1 MSHNKRDVDLNQ
13 PQDGEII
20 PFSPAAELYSRE
32 AEQSVLGGLMLGDEG
47 FKAWAQVK
55 KILVV
60 GDFFLREHQILW
72 ATIEKVILGEA
83 QPDIITLGDQL
94 EKDNAF
100 AAIGGSGY
108 LGQLVRNTPGTANI
122 LAYTKIVRERS
133 LKREKMH
140 IKQALLSVEGKKEAE
155 LLTQLKITNDALNQL
170 GKQCGESLFDQLK
183 QSFAEVA
190 AMEFDPVQWI
200 VQDILPAGVSML
212 CAKPKQGKSWFALD
226 LAMAV
231 AAGASNALGC
241 KQAVKGDVLYFAL
254 EDNQR
259 RMNTRIKK
267 LIFDRFES
275 APSNAYLI
283 TGVTVPRLNQGFES
297 ELDKYLESYPKT
309 RFVVVD
315 PFTFIETPPK
325 HKQPMRSYQE
335 DYEAINRLTALT
347 REKYPHVAIVL
358 VYHMRK
364 EGSGNWLDTVMGT
377 TGLAGAVDNLMF
389 MRRENAQSDAV
400 FYLTGKDIENE
411 CEYAMTFDKVTACWQ
426 LQGDAHEYAISK
438 ERREILDCL
447 GDDIKTPKEIA
458 AELDKSHGNIKYLL
472 ADMFKNGQV
481 DKVDKGKY
489 KAIVKET
496 VYPPQLPLTPLTL
509 LTLLT

>member
-140 IKQALLSVEGKKEAE
+140 LKQALLSVEGKKEAE

-190 AMEFDPVQWI
+190 AMEFDPVQ
-200 VQDILPAGVSML
+200 S
-212 CAKPKQGKSWFALD
+212 
-226 LAMAV
+226 
-231 AAGASNALGC
+231 
-241 KQAVKGDVLYFAL
+241 
-254 EDNQR
+254 
-259 RMNTRIKK
+259 
-267 LIFDRFES
+267 
-275 APSNAYLI
+275 
-283 TGVTVPRLNQGFES
+283 
-297 ELDKYLESYPKT
+297 
-309 RFVVVD
+309 
-315 PFTFIETPPK
+315 
-325 HKQPMRSYQE
+325 
-335 DYEAINRLTALT
+335 INRLTALT
-347 REKYPHVAIVL
+347 REKYPHVAIML

-426 LQGDAHEYAISK
+426 LQGDAKEYAMSN
-438 ERREILDCL
+438 ERREIVDCIKGGITHYKNIAEYL
-447 GDDIKTPKEIA
+447 GKKPGTVWKNLKDMANSGQVTPKGKGHY
-458 AELDKSHGNIKYLL
+458 ELVDQFTPQCAVDTVDKSLSTTSTDHLPSMVDDGRRESSIKN
-472 ADMFKNGQV
+472 NGLS
-481 DKVDKGKY
+481 DLS
-489 KAIVKET
+489 T
-496 VYPPQLPLTPLTL
+496 VSTASTDDLSGS
-509 LTLLT
+509 